1 MEDARRF
8 SRKMKHFAFFL
19 LYDSISHTQQQR
31 LASSYYWTS
40 LIAPSRSV
48 FDNERKE
55 MQVNRMREC
64 NLFKNFFSSVCFW
77 KCLRKASSHQ
87 GKKLC
92 LVRWCLIFLETRGCG
107 RANERTHSETVLLVN
122 NQQEVGLFFFFFCW
136 LTNTHEKKERTNNS
150 SSGHGSLKWNESGA
164 FTPPRSSYN
173 DPTTTATPE
182 MSFCATVMTAPSSRR
197 ESPRLTL
204 RERDA
209 PVEGERGG

>member
-1 MEDARRF
+1 MSASEWKARDENEISLQRRTTCVNSFTRGSGSDFVLVVVVRFSFVGSLLTIATAVPLFDTAPCQLLTIVNQHHQLIDDGRAKKKRTVQMEDARRF

-107 RANERTHSETVLLVN
+107 RANERTHS
-122 NQQEVGLFFFFFCW
+122 
-136 LTNTHEKKERTNNS
+136 
-150 SSGHGSLKWNESGA
+150 
-164 FTPPRSSYN
+164 
-173 DPTTTATPE
+173 
-182 MSFCATVMTAPSSRR
+182 
-197 ESPRLTL
+197 
-204 RERDA
+204 RDCFA
-209 PVEGERGG
+209 RK